1 MKEVP
6 DDGGGEGEEGQPQD
20 DGHPHG
26 CADQIVDDNDNKAE
40 TSPVDDHTS
49 FLLKCKRQQS
59 QQRVAVSYMVDTYS
73 DVRSRGFLVYVV
85 KKYIILS

>member
-1 MKEVP
+1 M
-6 DDGGGEGEEGQPQD
+6 EGARARRANPRTTDTLMVAPFKSEMTIKPK
-20 DGHPHG
+20 P
-26 CADQIVDDNDNKAE
+26 VDDH
-40 TSPVDDHTS
+40 SDHTS

>member
-26 CADQIVDDNDNKAE
+26 LANQIGDDKIKPI
-40 TSPVDDHTS
+40 PVDDHTS
-49 FLLKCKRQQS
+49 FLLKSKRQQS

-73 DVRSRGFLVYVV
+73 DLRSRFCLVYVV
-85 KKYIILS
+85 KKY